1 MLDKA
6 IKFIKKIED
15 NGFQAY
21 IVGGFV
27 RDYLL
32 GTISNDID
40 ICTNARPSD
49 IRKIFKDSC
58 LPNEDYGSVVVVNRN
73 IRCEV
78 TTFRKEISYV
88 DNRKPVEYVYIDDL
102 LEDLKRRDF
111 TINTICMNKDKE
123 IIDLLDGR
131 RDLSKAE
138 INTVGNSIEKFSED
152 SLRILRAVRF
162 ATILDFRLSDDVK
175 KSIIKTKHLLK
186 NLSYQRKKEEL
197 DKIFGS
203 IHVRYGVK
211 LLIELGLDE
220 ELELTNLKNVRS
232 FDNLIGIWSLLNVKD
247 KYPFTKNEKELIDN
261 INEALTLDNLNPLV
275 LYKYGLYVNSVA
287 GDIKGL
293 DKKIMTY
300 KYEELPIKDKNEI
313 VITGKDIMSVLN
325 IEPGSYIKDILNDIE
340 EKIVLGKLNNNK
352 EELKEYIIKTWK

>member
-32 GTISNDID
+32 GIESNDVD
-40 ICTNARPSD
+40 ICTNAKPSD
-49 IRKIFKDSC
+49 IRKIFKDYC
-58 LPNEDYGSVVVVNRN
+58 LPNEDYGSVVVNKN

-102 LEDLKRRDF
+102 SEDLKRRDF

-123 IIDLLDGR
+123 IIDMLDGR
-131 RDLSKAE
+131 SDLAKKE
-138 INTVGNSIEKFSED
+138 INTVGKAIDKFSED

-162 ATILDFRLSDDVK
+162 ATILDFKLSEEVK
-175 KSIIKTKHLLK
+175 EAIIQTKHLLK

-197 DKIFGS
+197 DKIFSS
-203 IHVRYGVK
+203 IHVKYGVK
-211 LLIELGLDE
+211 LLIELGLDQ
-220 ELELTNLKNVRS
+220 ELELYNLKNIKS
-232 FDNLIGIWSLLNVKD
+232 FDNLIGTWSLLDVKD
-247 KYPFTKNEKELIDN
+247 IYPFTKNEKELMDN
-261 INEALTLDNLNPLV
+261 IKEALSVDNVNPLV

-293 DKKIMTY
+293 DKKTMTY
-300 KYEELPIKDKNEI
+300 IYEKLPIKDKNEI
-313 VITGKDIMSVLN
+313 AISGKDIMKILDM
-325 IEPGSYIKDILNDIE
+325 EPGSYIKDILSDIE
-340 EKIVLGKLNNNK
+340 EKIVLGQLSNNID
-352 EELKEYIIKTWK
+352 ELKEYVIRTWK

>member
-6 IKFIKKIED
+6 IKFIKKIEEC
-15 NGFQAY
+15 GFKAY
-21 IVGGFV
+21 IVGGFT

-32 GTISNDID
+32 GIESSDID
-40 ICTNARPSD
+40 ICTNAKPSD
-49 IRKIFKDSC
+49 IRRIFKDSC
-58 LPNEDYGSVVVVNRN
+58 MPNEDYGSVVVVNRN

-78 TTFRKEISYV
+78 TTFRKEISYIN
-88 DNRKPVEYVYIDDL
+88 NRKPVEYVYIDNLID
-102 LEDLKRRDF
+102 DLKRRDF
-111 TINTICMNKDKE
+111 TINTICIDKDKK

-131 RDLSKAE
+131 KDLVKKE

-175 KSIIKTKHLLK
+175 DAIIKTKHLLK
-186 NLSYQRKKEEL
+186 TLSYQRKKLEL

-211 LLIELGLDE
+211 LLIELGLDQ
-220 ELELTNLKNVRS
+220 ELELYNLKNIKS
-232 FDNLIGIWSLLNVKD
+232 FDNLIGIWSQLNVID
-247 KYPFTKNEKELIDN
+247 IYPFTKNEKELISN
-261 INEALTLDNLNPLV
+261 INKALELDNLNPLV

-293 DKKIMTY
+293 DKKLMTY
-300 KYEELPIKDKNEI
+300 KYEELPIKDKNDI
-313 VITGKDIMSVLN
+313 AISGKDIMN
-325 IEPGSYIKDILNDIE
+325 ILDMEPGSYIKDIISDIE
-340 EKIVLGKLNNNK
+340 EKIVLGQLNNNIDD
-352 EELKEYIIKTWK
+352 LREYIVNTWK

>member
-32 GTISNDID
+32 GIESNDVD
-40 ICTNARPSD
+40 ICTNAKPSD
-49 IRKIFKDSC
+49 IRKIFKDYC
-58 LPNEDYGSVVVVNRN
+58 LPNEDYGSVVVNKN

-102 LEDLKRRDF
+102 SEDLKRRDF
-111 TINTICMNKDKE
+111 TINTICMDKNKE

-131 RDLSKAE
+131 GDLAKRE
-138 INTVGNSIEKFSED
+138 INTVGKAIDKFSED

-162 ATILDFRLSDDVK
+162 ATVLDFKLSKEVK
-175 KSIIKTKHLLK
+175 EAIIQTKHLLK

-203 IHVRYGVK
+203 IHVKYGVK
-211 LLIELGLDE
+211 LLIELGLDQ
-220 ELELTNLKNVRS
+220 ELELYNLKSIKS
-232 FDNLIGIWSLLNVKD
+232 FDNLIGTWSLLDVKD
-247 KYPFTKNEKELIDN
+247 VYPFTKNEKALMDN
-261 INEALTLDNLNPLV
+261 IKEVLSLDNLDPLV

-287 GDIKGL
+287 GAIKGL
-293 DKKIMTY
+293 DKKAMTY
-300 KYEELPIKDKNEI
+300 AYEKLPIKDKNEI
-313 VITGKDIMSVLN
+313 VISGKDIMKILDM
-325 IEPGSYIKDILNDIE
+325 EPGSYIKDILSDIE
-340 EKIVLGKLNNNK
+340 EKIVLGDLNNNID
-352 EELKEYIIKTWK
+352 ELKEYVIKTWK